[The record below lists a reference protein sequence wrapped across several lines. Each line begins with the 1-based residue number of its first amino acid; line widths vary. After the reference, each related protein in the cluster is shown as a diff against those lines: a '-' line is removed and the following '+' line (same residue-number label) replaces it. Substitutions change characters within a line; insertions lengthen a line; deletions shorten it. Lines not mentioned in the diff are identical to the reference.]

1 MTKKSVNYI
10 LEATIRDVSTD
21 GETKHVTNA
30 YFPTRESAYR
40 FLDKIKEAFHNIA
53 LINWENATVV
63 TSDEVND
70 ESVDELFDEEEL
82 LREHDEWLKEEELNN
97 A

>member
-1 MTKKSVNYI
+1 MTKQSVNYI

-30 YFPTRESAYR
+30 SFPTRESAYR
-40 FLDKIKEAFHNIA
+40 FLDKIKEAFHNTA
-53 LINWENATVV
+53 LINWENATLV
-63 TSDEVND
+63 TSDEVSD
-70 ESVDELFDEEEL
+70 DPYEEYDEEEL
-82 LREHDEWLKEEELNN
+82 LREHEEWLKEEELNN